1 MKDNEARNEHVRNKE
16 VAGGKGISLSHNN
29 SFTCQWVRSY
39 FYGNENGVVKSFS
52 SSRLIHEVV
61 SNADNHFMNH

>member
-1 MKDNEARNEHVRNKE
+1 MSMSEIRRWQEAR
-16 VAGGKGISLSHNN
+16 ASSLSHNN